1 MGNYKNLFVYGTL
14 KEGGSLHK
22 SWLKDQTFMGTYYT
36 EPNYFL
42 FDYGPFPIVFPVPK
56 GTGQIIEGEIYEVN
70 ESNFSSIKTMEEGAG
85 YEVKQ
90 DIFLSKGGAIHRM
103 ASIFSYPPK
112 YLKYEGKIKKGVVS
126 WGARQIL

>member
-42 FDYGPFPIVFPVPK
+42 FDYGPFPIVFAVPK

-70 ESNFSSIKTMEEGAG
+70 ESNFSTIKTMEEGAG
-85 YEVKQ
+85 YEVNK
-90 DIFLSKGGAIHRM
+90 IFFSQKGEQSIVWLQFFLTLLSILNMKER
-103 ASIFSYPPK
+103 
-112 YLKYEGKIKKGVVS
+112 LKKE
-126 WGARQIL
+126 L